1 MKKIIV
7 MLLAAVLLLSLCAC
21 GADVPE
27 GNAELQITAK
37 PKTEETTGET
47 TIPEKTTGDVTTP
60 EDTTEATTEATT
72 EPEKEN
78 TTDGSAD
85 KKALAAGCVG
95 KNVSELYALIGQ
107 PKSSDYAPSCLV
119 DGEDGMLYYDGF
131 VVYTTRENGVETV
144 YYVE

>member
-1 MKKIIV
+1 MKEIIV

-27 GNAELQITAK
+27 GNADLQITAK
-37 PKTEETTGET
+37 PKTEETTDEA
-47 TIPEKTTGDVTTP
+47 TIPEETTEDVTTP
-60 EDTTEATTEATT
+60 EDTTVETTETA
-72 EPEKEN
+72 KET
-78 TTDGSAD
+78 TTDGSSN
-85 KKALAAGCVG
+85 KKALAESCVG

>member
-27 GNAELQITAK
+27 GDANLQITAK
-37 PKTEETTGET
+37 PKTQETAGETTVPEETTGDVTVPEDTTGET
-47 TIPEKTTGDVTTP
+47 TEPAQET
-60 EDTTEATTEATT
+60 TTEGNSER
-72 EPEKEN
+72 
-78 TTDGSAD
+78 
-85 KKALAAGCVG
+85 KALAQGCVG